1 MATYK
6 NTSKGARTIKL
17 VGGGYKLVEA
27 GASIT
32 VRSDLIARV
41 GPDLVLDKST
51 LAKPSAAAVKAVTAK
66 PAASKPRT
74 RKAPAR
80 RKAAAK
86 PKAG

>member
-27 GASIT
+27 GASVT
-32 VRSDLIARV
+32 VRDDQVARV
-41 GPDLVLDKST
+41 GPDLVVDKSAR
-51 LAKPSAAAVKAVTAK
+51 LPRPSAAAVKAVT
-66 PAASKPRT
+66 ASKPRT

>member
-17 VGGGYKLVEA
+17 AGGGYKLVEA

-32 VRSDLIARV
+32 VRDDQVVRV
-41 GPDLVLDKST
+41 GPDLVLDKSAR
-51 LAKPSAAAVKAVTAK
+51 LPKPPAAAVKAVTA
-66 PAASKPRT
+66 KPRT